1 MESANW
7 IDHINI
13 CSLLA
18 SLKQKVGVPDDV
30 TTKQIQPIL
39 QEALLIVKQNKIY
52 LTLLTQLLEHE
63 KTVLRHSFHV
73 TVYSLAIGSKINMK
87 REELQHLALAALL
100 HDIGKI
106 SIRST
111 LLNKPGRLTQKEY
124 EEIKT
129 HTIWGLDY
137 LQSYAPFPNGIQE
150 VVVQHHERL
159 DGSGYPYRLTA
170 KYIHPWAKIVAVSDV
185 FDALTAKRC
194 YKQAMPPIEALSVLQ
209 HDIDRKL
216 DATYVALLASCIAT
230 PIMSKYK
237 D

>member
-1 MESANW
+1 MTSANW
-7 IDHINI
+7 IDRINI

-39 QEALLIVKQNKIY
+39 NQTLTTIKENQIY
-52 LTLLTQLLEHE
+52 LTILTALLEHE
-63 KTVLRHSFHV
+63 ETLLRHSFHV
-73 TVYSLAIGSKINMK
+73 TVYSLAIASKLNMTAK
-87 REELQHLALAALL
+87 ELHQLALAALL

-106 SIRST
+106 SIRPAV
-111 LLNKPGRLTQKEY
+111 LNKPGRLTQKEY
-124 EEIKT
+124 DEIKT
-129 HTIWGLDY
+129 HTIWGLWY
-137 LQSYAPFPNGIQE
+137 LQSHATFPTGIQE

-159 DGSGYPYRLTA
+159 DGSGYPYHLTA
-170 KYIHPWAKIVAVSDV
+170 EYIHPWAKIVAVSDV

-194 YKQAMPPIEALSVLQ
+194 YKQAMSPIEALSVLQ

-216 DATYVALLASCIAT
+216 DATYVTLLASCIAT